1 MSRSRRRTARR
12 SRQKTQRK
20 SWRLAF
26 LSIVIGWNRYQVG
39 RVVIGVL
46 LVWLIGGLGLYL
58 AEGQSNPAFAT
69 LPEALWSVWVL
80 LFSGLDESPETAIG
94 RLLAMALLVAGVG
107 LAGLFT
113 ASVASLLVERY
124 LRRGDVSN
132 FEMDDH
138 LVLCNWAPR
147 GLEWIR
153 EVHSKIITDPRPI
166 VIIHDN
172 PDEIDLPDKQDDPAF
187 NDVYIVKG
195 DPTNEVILQR
205 ATVAK
210 AYSVVVLSDARE
222 GKHADGKS
230 ILICIAIRHICR
242 ADHQP
247 NIVAECHNLHNRFHL
262 QKAGASEIV
271 SSDSLGLHLL
281 ARSALFHGMTQFY
294 QELLTVR
301 RDNNE
306 VFLLPAP
313 EDLIGREFAELGA
326 MFMKYRSDRR
336 SCLLIGIQRGDEMMI
351 NPIADEAGPLRSD
364 DQLIL
369 LSRTFPGGS
378 QPLPISPLASLRR
391 ARRKMENESCDSRAS
406 WPTYRSTQPSK
417 GCFAVTSRSSPGPS
431 PGPAAPSLSMES
443 TLMVMFWSTAR
454 FSTVF
459 LV

>member
-1 MSRSRRRTARR
+1 
-12 SRQKTQRK
+12 
-20 SWRLAF
+20 
-26 LSIVIGWNRYQVG
+26 
-39 RVVIGVL
+39 
-46 LVWLIGGLGLYL
+46 
-58 AEGQSNPAFAT
+58 
-69 LPEALWSVWVL
+69 
-80 LFSGLDESPETAIG
+80 
-94 RLLAMALLVAGVG
+94 VG

-124 LRRGDVSN
+124 LRRRDVSN

-153 EVHSKIITDPRPI
+153 EVHGKIITEPRPI

-172 PDEIDLPDKQDDPAF
+172 PDEIDLPDKVDEPAF

-195 DPTNEVILQR
+195 DPTNEVVLHR

-210 AYSVVVLSDARE
+210 AYSVVILSDARE

-230 ILICIAIRHICR
+230 ILTCIAIRHICR
-242 ADHQP
+242 PDHQP
-247 NIVAECHNLHNRFHL
+247 NIVVECHNPNNRFHL
-262 QKAGASEIV
+262 QKAGANEIV

-313 EDLIGREFAELGA
+313 EDLIGREFAELGEL
-326 MFMKYRSDRR
+326 FMKYRSDRR

-351 NPIADEAGPLRSD
+351 NPIGEEAGPLRAN

-369 LSRTFPGGS
+369 LSRIFPGGS
-378 QPLPISPLASLRR
+378 QPLPISPA
-391 ARRKMENESCDSRAS
+391 
-406 WPTYRSTQPSK
+406 T
-417 GCFAVTSRSSPGPS
+417 
-431 PGPAAPSLSMES
+431 APPRQEKN
-443 TLMVMFWSTAR
+443 AK
-454 FSTVF
+454 
-459 LV
+459 

>member
-1 MSRSRRRTARR
+1 M
-12 SRQKTQRK
+12 
-20 SWRLAF
+20 
-26 LSIVIGWNRYQVG
+26 
-39 RVVIGVL
+39 
-46 LVWLIGGLGLYL
+46 GLYL
-58 AEGQSNPAFAT
+58 AEGHTNPAFET
-69 LPEALWSVWVL
+69 LAESLWSVWVL
-80 LFSGLDESPETAIG
+80 LFSGLDDAVAPKTPIG
-94 RLLAMALLVAGVG
+94 RLLAMVLLVAGVG

-124 LRRGDVSN
+124 LRRRDVSN

-153 EVHSKIITDPRPI
+153 EVHGKIITEPRPI

-172 PDEIDLPDKQDDPAF
+172 PDEIDLPDKQDEPAF

-195 DPTNEVILQR
+195 DPTNEVVLHR

-230 ILICIAIRHICR
+230 ILTCIAIRHICR
-242 ADHQP
+242 AEHQP
-247 NIVAECHNLHNRFHL
+247 NIVVECHNPNNRFHL

-313 EDLIGREFAELGA
+313 EELVGRDFAELGEL
-326 MFMKYRSDRR
+326 FMKYRNDRR

-351 NPIADEAGPLRSD
+351 NPIGEEAGPLRSD

-369 LSRTFPGGS
+369 LSRIFPGGS
-378 QPLPISPLASLRR
+378 QPLPISPASAPPR
-391 ARRKMENESCDSRAS
+391 RRKTRNERATS
-406 WPTYRSTQPSK
+406 PRRRGYALERHDR
-417 GCFAVTSRSSPGPS
+417 GFASRSG
-431 PGPAAPSLSMES
+431 
-443 TLMVMFWSTAR
+443 
-454 FSTVF
+454 
-459 LV
+459 